1 MIIDGIMRDTY
12 IEITENC
19 HNFKISYRETFII
32 MSDYKDMKPDIN
44 QPARLYAIAKTHK
57 NLEGITVANLKF
69 WPILDQTG
77 TFTYNKAK
85 AVSYYLHP

>member
-1 MIIDGIMRDTY
+1 
-12 IEITENC
+12 
-19 HNFKISYRETFII
+19 

-69 WPILDQTG
+69 
-77 TFTYNKAK
+77 
-85 AVSYYLHP
+85 